1 MKTLCLKAL
10 LAAVGLT
17 SVAAALANPYV
28 SAGATGVDADAP
40 MQLLKVG
47 DRIGTPPP
55 DPVGTA
61 VPEAEGQTL
70 RDQVLANMKQR
81 FDAAAD
87 PSTHLLSLADA
98 KRSGWGYIADHFSAI
113 DRSGSGY
120 VSFDDLKRYL
130 KAKKGAAFANS

>member
-55 DPVGTA
+55 ILWAPQS
-61 VPEAEGQTL
+61 PRP
-70 RDQVLANMKQR
+70 RDKRCGIR
-81 FDAAAD
+81 FS
-87 PSTHLLSLADA
+87 PT
-98 KRSGWGYIADHFSAI
+98 
-113 DRSGSGY
+113 
-120 VSFDDLKRYL
+120 
-130 KAKKGAAFANS
+130 